1 MATATNMDIGDIRI
15 CQTNSSHDAS
25 QNRGVYVTI
34 ERTEAKKYLVRIE
47 SWSQWEGDT
56 GEISERVFS
65 SLPKA
70 EAEAEA
76 NCRTRFGDCEWSW
89 D

>member
-1 MATATNMDIGDIRI
+1 MTTSTKMEIGELRH
-15 CQTNSSHDAS
+15 CRTNSSHDAS
-25 QNRGVYVTI
+25 QNRGVCVSI
-34 ERTEAKKYLVRIE
+34 ERIEAKKYLVRIE
-47 SWSQWEGDT
+47 SWSRWEGDT
-56 GEISERVFS
+56 GEISERVFPS
-65 SLPKA
+65 FSKA